1 MSIPNDR
8 RTRKRLVTRQSI
20 SDAATRLFME
30 RGFDNVTVEEIAEAA
45 DVGRKTVFNHF
56 ARKEDMFFDLDDQ
69 ARNDMRAALLVR
81 GGQTGLVETLR
92 LFAHAAVTE
101 QRPYIH
107 FFEGVEE
114 FVKTAMASE
123 ALKARARSIR
133 DELTA
138 AVAEALSSAAGST
151 DIDSN
156 ASLAASLVVSTW
168 SVAYLEAHRIF
179 REQRDAE
186 KAKSMFLAIVD
197 RGSLGLNAA
206 MEGTPYA

>member
-1 MSIPNDR
+1 MSMSNDR
-8 RTRKRLVTRQSI
+8 RNRKRLITRQSI

-30 RGFDNVTVEEIAEAA
+30 RGFDNVTVDEIAEVA

-69 ARNDMRAALLVR
+69 ARNDMREALLVR
-81 GGQTGLVETLR
+81 NGQTGLIETLR
-92 LFAHAAVTE
+92 LFVHAAVTE

-107 FFEGVEE
+107 FFDGVEQ
-114 FVKTAMASE
+114 FVNTAMASE

-133 DELTA
+133 DELTS
-138 AVAEALSSAAGST
+138 AVAEALSLAAGCPG
-151 DIDSN
+151 IDGN

-179 REQRDAE
+179 REQHDAE
-186 KAKSMFLAIVD
+186 EAKSTFLAIVD
-197 RGSLGLNAA
+197 RGSQGLKAA